1 VLILDAKRNRYFGLD
16 RGSSNALS
24 TVVADWPKGQLS
36 SAVQQPRPENV
47 DEAIHHMT
55 HRGLLTTDSTPRK
68 SIPNTLAPAT
78 SSYLREDAEDDCPL
92 TLLERLRFVA
102 ACIKVRALLSLRT
115 LDKVLGRLETRK
127 VALLS
132 SHSLDMSVARH
143 LTQVHIRMRC
153 FVYTAREHCLYD
165 SLVLVEFL
173 SYFNQFPELVIGV
186 TTGPFKAH
194 CWVQYAGLVFNDDY
208 DRVRDFTPILVK

>member
-1 VLILDAKRNRYFGLD
+1 
-16 RGSSNALS
+16 
-24 TVVADWPKGQLS
+24 
-36 SAVQQPRPENV
+36 
-47 DEAIHHMT
+47 
-55 HRGLLTTDSTPRK
+55 
-68 SIPNTLAPAT
+68 
-78 SSYLREDAEDDCPL
+78 
-92 TLLERLRFVA
+92 
-102 ACIKVRALLSLRT
+102 
-115 LDKVLGRLETRK
+115 
-127 VALLS
+127 
-132 SHSLDMSVARH
+132 
-143 LTQVHIRMRC
+143 MRC